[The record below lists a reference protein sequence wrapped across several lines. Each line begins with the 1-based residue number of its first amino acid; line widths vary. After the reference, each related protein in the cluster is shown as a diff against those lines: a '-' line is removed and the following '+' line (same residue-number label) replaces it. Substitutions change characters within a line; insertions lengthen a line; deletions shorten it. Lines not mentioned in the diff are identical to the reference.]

1 MSSRTCPDWPQL
13 MEIAPE
19 LQFKH
24 YTLREA
30 QLPADALVSFEG
42 VDLDDVA
49 ICCDLE
55 QPRVLRRAHRSRVA
69 EALRASHWFDL
80 REWVVHGRPA
90 PTQPDAAAAALPG
103 WHVAR

>member
-13 MEIAPE
+13 MEVAPE

-30 QLPADALVSFEG
+30 QLPADAHVAAEG
-42 VDLDDVA
+42 VGFDDVA

-55 QPRVLRRAHRSRVA
+55 SHVFNAEHTDPRVA

-80 REWVVHGRPA
+80 REWATRS
-90 PTQPDAAAAALPG
+90 PG
-103 WHVAR
+103 ADGA

>member
-13 MEIAPE
+13 MELAPE

-30 QLPADALVSFEG
+30 QLPADALVNVGEIDFDEVS
-42 VDLDDVA
+42 LCA
-49 ICCDLE
+49 DLE
-55 QPRVLRRAHRSRVA
+55 RHVFSAEHTEPRVA

-80 REWVVHGRPA
+80 REW
-90 PTQPDAAAAALPG
+90 AARSPG
-103 WHVAR
+103 TP

>member
-1 MSSRTCPDWPQL
+1 MSSRTCPDWPEL
-13 MEIAPE
+13 MELAPE

-30 QLPADALVSFEG
+30 QSSLPADALVHLDVSASD
-42 VDLDDVA
+42 VDA

-55 QPRVLRRAHRSRVA
+55 SHVFNPEHTQPHVA

-80 REWVVHGRPA
+80 REW
-90 PTQPDAAAAALPG
+90 AARASG
-103 WHVAR
+103 GVGG